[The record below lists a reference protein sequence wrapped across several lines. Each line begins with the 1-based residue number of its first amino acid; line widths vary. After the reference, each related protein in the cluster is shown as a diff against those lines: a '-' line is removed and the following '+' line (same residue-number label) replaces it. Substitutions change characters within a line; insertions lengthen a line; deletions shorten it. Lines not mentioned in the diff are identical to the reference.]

1 MAVVCAGALALAAP
15 VAAQAR
21 TKSVSMGPSPTAA
34 KAFQKFGADVND
46 FFPDRVTIHVGD
58 SVRFQPS
65 GFHTV
70 NIPATRGAKGPLP
83 FLTPTARRSPARW
96 TRPGRRSGSTA
107 SPQVAVNP
115 LVGAA
120 ANFGKRL
127 TYTGKKRVESGL
139 PAPQGPP
146 QPMTVK
152 FAGKGT
158 LTYYCDVHPGM
169 KATVVVRPKRR
180 SIPTARQDAKA
191 LKKQYAKDLKV
202 AKGLTGTTPP
212 AGTVDLGSAG
222 ADGVE
227 IFAMFPSTVT
237 IPVGTTLKFQM
248 SKGTYETHT
257 ATFGPGP
264 ADTPSTYLG
273 QARGVVPVADPGSLA
288 IYPSDMPPAAGDTDA
303 DARTATASGAPGTLD
318 RDKASPIPAAT
329 P

>member
-1 MAVVCAGALALAAP
+1 
-15 VAAQAR
+15 
-21 TKSVSMGPSPTAA
+21 
-34 KAFQKFGADVND
+34 
-46 FFPDRVTIHVGD
+46 
-58 SVRFQPS
+58 
-65 GFHTV
+65 
-70 NIPATRGAKGPLP
+70 
-83 FLTPTARRSPARW
+83 
-96 TRPGRRSGSTA
+96 
-107 SPQVAVNP
+107 
-115 LVGAA
+115 
-120 ANFGKRL
+120 
-127 TYTGKKRVESGL
+127 
-139 PAPQGPP
+139 
-146 QPMTVK
+146 
-152 FAGKGT
+152 
-158 LTYYCDVHPGM
+158 M

-273 QARGVVPVADPGSLA
+273 KLAASFQSPIPDPIA
-288 IYPSDMPPAAGDTDA
+288 IYPSDMPPGSGDA
-303 DARTATASGAPGTLD
+303 DAGAARQRVLELRHARPGQGLADPGRERREVRCRGHVHVLLPHPPVHEGDGRRPVT
-318 RDKASPIPAAT
+318 
-329 P
+329 

>member
-1 MAVVCAGALALAAP
+1 
-15 VAAQAR
+15 
-21 TKSVSMGPSPTAA
+21 
-34 KAFQKFGADVND
+34 
-46 FFPDRVTIHVGD
+46 
-58 SVRFQPS
+58 
-65 GFHTV
+65 
-70 NIPATRGAKGPLP
+70 
-83 FLTPTARRSPARW
+83 
-96 TRPGRRSGSTA
+96 
-107 SPQVAVNP
+107 
-115 LVGAA
+115 
-120 ANFGKRL
+120 
-127 TYTGKKRVESGL
+127 
-139 PAPQGPP
+139 
-146 QPMTVK
+146 MTVK
-152 FAGKGT
+152 FTSKGT

-264 ADTPSTYLG
+264 AETPSTYLG
-273 QARGVVPVADPGSLA
+273 KLAASFQGPAPDPA
-288 IYPSDMPPAAGDTDA
+288 AMYPSDMPPAP
-303 DARTATASGAPGTLD
+303 ATLTPTLHGNGFWSSGTLD
-318 RDKASPIPAAT
+318 RDKASPIPSANAVKFGAAGT
-329 P
+329 YTYYCLIHPFMKGTVVVQ

>member
-1 MAVVCAGALALAAP
+1 M
-15 VAAQAR
+15 
-21 TKSVSMGPSPTAA
+21 
-34 KAFQKFGADVND
+34 
-46 FFPDRVTIHVGD
+46 TIHVGD
-58 SVRFQPS
+58 SVRFLPS

-70 NIPATRGAKGPLP
+70 NIPARRGAKGPLP
-83 FLTPTARRSPARW
+83 FFPPNGQKVAGALDAAGQPFWFNGQPQVGVNPTRA
-96 TRPGRRSGSTA
+96 GRRH
-107 SPQVAVNP
+107 
-115 LVGAA
+115 
-120 ANFGKRL
+120 FGKRL
-127 TYTGKKRVESGL
+127 TYTGKKRIESGV
-139 PAPQGPP
+139 PGPSGPP
-146 QPMTVK
+146 KPMTVK
-152 FAGKGT
+152 FTSKGT

-264 ADTPSTYLG
+264 AETPSTYLG
-273 QARGVVPVADPGSLA
+273 QARGLVPGAGARPGGGVPERHAARAGHPHPDAPRQRVLELGHAGPRQGLADPVRERREVRRRGHVHVLL
-288 IYPSDMPPAAGDTDA
+288 PHPPVHEGDGRRPVT
-303 DARTATASGAPGTLD
+303 
-318 RDKASPIPAAT
+318 
-329 P
+329 

>member
-1 MAVVCAGALALAAP
+1 M
-15 VAAQAR
+15 
-21 TKSVSMGPSPTAA
+21 
-34 KAFQKFGADVND
+34 
-46 FFPDRVTIHVGD
+46 TIHVGD

-83 FLTPTARRSPARW
+83 LLTPNGAEGRRRA
-96 TRPGRRSGSTA
+96 GRGRAARSGSTA
-107 SPQVAVNP
+107 SRRSRFNP
-115 LVGAA
+115 LVAAA

-152 FAGKGT
+152 FSRKPARC
-158 LTYYCDVHPGM
+158 TYYCDVHPGM

-212 AGTVDLGSAG
+212 AGTVDLGVG
-222 ADGVE
+222 GRDGVE

-257 ATFGPGP
+257 ATSGPGP
-264 ADTPSTYLG
+264 PTTAVDLPG
-273 QARGVVPVADPGSLA
+273 QARGVVPVADPGSHRDL
-288 IYPSDMPPAAGDTDA
+288 PERHAAGPGDA
-303 DARTATASGAPGTLD
+303 DAGAARQRLLELRRAGPASRPRRSRPRTP
-318 RDKASPIPAAT
+318 
-329 P
+329 